1 MVGLAA
7 KGRSY
12 ELIGV
17 TSFGYG
23 CADPAYPGKTCT
35 IHKYPDTKYRISVFL
50 LYTTVHG
57 IKYILYS
64 CVLD

>member
-17 TSFGYG
+17 ASFMYR
-23 CADPAYPGKTCT
+23 CADPAYPGKTRT
-35 IHKYPDTKYRISVFL
+35 LHKNPDTK
-50 LYTTVHG
+50 
-57 IKYILYS
+57 
-64 CVLD
+64 